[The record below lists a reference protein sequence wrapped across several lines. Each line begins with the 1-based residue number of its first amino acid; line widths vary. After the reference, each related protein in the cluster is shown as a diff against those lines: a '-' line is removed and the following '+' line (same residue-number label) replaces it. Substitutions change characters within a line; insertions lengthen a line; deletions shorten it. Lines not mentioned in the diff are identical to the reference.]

1 MLDIACY
8 VELLYLFYY
17 LFGPYL
23 LLVLEPKIDTH
34 FIIHIK
40 NMHYYKL

>member
-8 VELLYLFYY
+8 VELFYLFYY

-23 LLVLEPKIDTH
+23 SLILEAKIDTL
-34 FIIHIK
+34 
-40 NMHYYKL
+40 YYIYKKYA